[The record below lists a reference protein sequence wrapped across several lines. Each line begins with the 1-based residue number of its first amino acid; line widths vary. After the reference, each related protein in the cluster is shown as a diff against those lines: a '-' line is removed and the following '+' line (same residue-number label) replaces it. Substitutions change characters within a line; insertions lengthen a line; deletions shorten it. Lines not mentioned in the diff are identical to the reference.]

1 MKTHRFRPDACVRQ
15 KGLSLLELMVALA
28 LGALLSIGI
37 ASLFSTT
44 SNTNRAQEG
53 IARLQENGR
62 YAINRIEADLRQTSS
77 QYCSNRNGPSVS
89 GTVAPL
95 WPMRAPRVFA
105 ASISLPDSNNMN
117 SVATSGAQAAGL
129 ATSAYGL
136 SPRFFMQG
144 YACANGGT
152 CSVPTSVAPAA
163 GLAAGNR
170 VPNTD
175 VLTFRYQRG
184 TGWPVAGVSPGGTC
198 ATGSTLSVLP
208 QAGDDPLT
216 ATTFVRANKLVMVA
230 DCENASILPV
240 AAVSGTDFTLGP
252 VLPGTTP
259 PGCAATGLRDR
270 RVFNFSD
277 DFVTV
282 TYFLRFAADANP
294 GARGN
299 GGGATRLIPV
309 LARKENGGTAQDL
322 VQGVDLLEFRFAVQD
337 NLGNTRYLNA
347 DQVGNRLGNS
357 ITCPPKAVGVN
368 PTPGTPTAMEP
379 GCLWRAVRTVET
391 RLLVNSIDEV
401 GDIDA
406 NARAYRFSDAGWQTP
421 GDGDALPSGLLARNV
436 LRREF
441 VSQVSSR
448 NYNP

>member
-1 MKTHRFRPDACVRQ
+1 MTTHRFRPNAHVSQ

-44 SNTNRAQEG
+44 SNTNRVQEG

-77 QYCSNRNGPSVS
+77 QYCSNRNGGSIS
-89 GTVAPL
+89 TAVAPM
-95 WPMRAPRVFA
+95 WPVRAPRVFA
-105 ASISLPDSNNMN
+105 ASISLPDSNGMN
-117 SVATSGAQAAGL
+117 SVATSGAQATGV
-129 ATSAYGL
+129 ATAPYGL
-136 SPRFFMQG
+136 SARFFMQG
-144 YACANGGT
+144 YACANGGA
-152 CSVPTSVAPAA
+152 CGVPTSVAPAA
-163 GLAAGNR
+163 GLTAGSR

-184 TGWPVAGVSPGGTC
+184 TGWPVAGGSCAAGG
-198 ATGSTLSVLP
+198 TLSVAP
-208 QAGDDPLT
+208 QTGDDPLT
-216 ATTFVRANKLVMVA
+216 ATTFVRTNKLVLVA

-240 AAVSGTDFTLGP
+240 AAVAGTDFTLGA
-252 VLPGTTP
+252 VLPGTAP
-259 PGCAATGLRDR
+259 SCGATGLRDK

-294 GARGN
+294 GARAN

-347 DQVGNRLGNS
+347 DQVGNRLGGS
-357 ITCPPKAVGVN
+357 ITCPPKPVGVN
-368 PTPGTPTAMEP
+368 PTPATPTAQEP
-379 GCLWRAVRTVET
+379 GCLWRAVRSVET

-401 GDIDA
+401 GQIDA

-441 VSQVSSR
+441 VSQVSNR